1 MKKIIMYTSSY
12 CPFCNNAEQLLS
24 NKGFAIDE
32 KIYVDQDP
40 EVLSSMMKITGK
52 RTVPQI
58 FIGENHIGG
67 FDELRKIDSVSYT
80 HLTLPTIVDV

>member
-24 NKGFAIDE
+24 NKGFVIDE

-58 FIGENHIGG
+58 FIDENYIGG
-67 FDELRKIDSVSYT
+67 FDELRKIDLSGELDRMLGV
-80 HLTLPTIVDV
+80 

>member
-1 MKKIIMYTSSY
+1 MKKIIMYTASY

-58 FIGENHIGG
+58 FIGKNYIGG
-67 FDELRKIDSVSYT
+67 FDELRKIDLSGELDRILGV
-80 HLTLPTIVDV
+80 

>member
-24 NKGFAIDE
+24 NKGFVIDE

-58 FIGENHIGG
+58 FIGENYIGG
-67 FDELRKIDSVSYT
+67 FDELRKIDLSGELDRMLGV
-80 HLTLPTIVDV
+80 

>member
-58 FIGENHIGG
+58 FIGENYIGG
-67 FDELRKIDSVSYT
+67 FDELRKIDLSGELDRMLGV
-80 HLTLPTIVDV
+80 

>member
-12 CPFCNNAEQLLS
+12 CPFCNNAEQLLI
-24 NKGFAIDE
+24 NKGFDIDE

-40 EVLSSMMKITGK
+40 EILSSMMKITGK

-58 FIGENHIGG
+58 FIGEDYIGG
-67 FDELRKIDSVSYT
+67 FDELRKIDLSGE
-80 HLTLPTIVDV
+80 LDRILGA

>member
-12 CPFCNNAEQLLS
+12 CPFCNNAEKLLS

-58 FIGENHIGG
+58 FIGENYIGG
-67 FDELRKIDSVSYT
+67 FDELRKIDLSGELDRILGV
-80 HLTLPTIVDV
+80 

>member
-12 CPFCNNAEQLLS
+12 CPFCNNAEQLLI
-24 NKGFAIDE
+24 NKGFDIDE

-40 EVLSSMMKITGK
+40 EILSSMMKITGK

-58 FIGENHIGG
+58 FIGENYIGG
-67 FDELRKIDSVSYT
+67 FDELRKIDLSGE
-80 HLTLPTIVDV
+80 LDRILGA

>member
-24 NKGFAIDE
+24 NKGFDIDE

-40 EVLSSMMKITGK
+40 EVLSSMVKITGK

-58 FIGENHIGG
+58 FIGENYIGG
-67 FDELRKIDSVSYT
+67 FDELREIDLSGELDRILGV
-80 HLTLPTIVDV
+80 

>member
-40 EVLSSMMKITGK
+40 EVLSSMVKITGK

-67 FDELRKIDSVSYT
+67 FDELRKIDLSGELDRILGV
-80 HLTLPTIVDV
+80 